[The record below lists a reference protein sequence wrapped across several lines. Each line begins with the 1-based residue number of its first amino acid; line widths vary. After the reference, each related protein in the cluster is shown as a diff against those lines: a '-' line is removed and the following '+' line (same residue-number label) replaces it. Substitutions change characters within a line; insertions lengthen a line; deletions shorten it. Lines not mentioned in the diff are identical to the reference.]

1 MAEDG
6 LPKIY
11 SHPPAE
17 STKTATE
24 ATIFFGADN
33 TIPKSETT
41 ITSEGDHIT
50 SVNDYMLEND
60 FSTTTGNKLVPPKER
75 LKSEDD
81 VESHLEKEFATLV
94 DTKNPVANESITEN
108 FLPVKIGNISS
119 TDAVSLIDFSTD
131 IAKADILLDTI
142 DPGDEDV
149 SLTSEASGTPKE
161 STAGIADTPILPTTM
176 GKSDVSNYSSSA
188 KFKVAADGNA
198 HITESSVPE
207 AEITPA
213 TEKNLTTLP
222 DISDLTEEKITEID
236 LILPENDPNVV
247 PKLTD
252 SDEEKFITVFELTTT
267 AERDKD
273 NPEDTLLTDEESTDG
288 VSVWMERDMANEEE
302 SHSVLLTAVESRYD
316 FVIPASVAM
325 NLMEDSLTE
334 EDLPENNRMESVT
347 KNTDELLGTTPDLDT
362 FNHKEDNFTTET
374 GVFKLLK
381 EEPDEFLI

>member
-81 VESHLEKEFATLV
+81 VESHLEKEFATLM

-161 STAGIADTPILPTTM
+161 STAGIADTPVLPTTM

-188 KFKVAADGNA
+188 EFKVAADGNA

-213 TEKNLTTLP
+213 TEKNLTTIP

>member
-24 ATIFFGADN
+24 ATIFFGPDN

-41 ITSEGDHIT
+41 MTSEGDHIT

-60 FSTTTGNKLVPPKER
+60 FSTTTGNKLIPPKER

-81 VESHLEKEFATLV
+81 VESYLEKEFATLM

-108 FLPVKIGNISS
+108 FLPVKVGNISS

-131 IAKADILLDTI
+131 IAKEDILLDTI

-149 SLTSEASGTPKE
+149 SLTSKVSGTPKE
-161 STAGIADTPILPTTM
+161 NTDGIADTPILPTTM
-176 GKSDVSNYSSSA
+176 GESNVSNYSSSA

-213 TEKNLTTLP
+213 TEKNLSTIP
-222 DISDLTEEKITEID
+222 DIIDLTEEKITEID

-252 SDEEKFITVFELTTT
+252 SDEEKFTTVFELTTT

-316 FVIPASVAM
+316 FIIPASVAM
-325 NLMEDSLTE
+325 NLMEDSLTG
-334 EDLPENNRMESVT
+334 EDLPENRMESVT

>member
-24 ATIFFGADN
+24 ATIFFGPDN

-41 ITSEGDHIT
+41 MTSEGDHIT

-60 FSTTTGNKLVPPKER
+60 FSTTTGNKLIPPKER

-81 VESHLEKEFATLV
+81 VESYLEKEFATLM

-108 FLPVKIGNISS
+108 FLPVKVGNISS

-131 IAKADILLDTI
+131 IAKEDILLDTI

-149 SLTSEASGTPKE
+149 SLTSKVSGTPKE
-161 STAGIADTPILPTTM
+161 NTDGIADTPILPTTM
-176 GKSDVSNYSSSA
+176 GESNVSNYSSSA

-213 TEKNLTTLP
+213 TEKNLSTIP
-222 DISDLTEEKITEID
+222 DIIDLTEEKITEID

-252 SDEEKFITVFELTTT
+252 SDEEKFTTVFELTTT

-316 FVIPASVAM
+316 FIITASVAM
-325 NLMEDSLTE
+325 NLMEDSLTG
-334 EDLPENNRMESVT
+334 EDLPENRMESVT

>member
-24 ATIFFGADN
+24 AAIFLGADN

-50 SVNDYMLEND
+50 SVNNYMLEND
-60 FSTTTGNKLVPPKER
+60 FSTTTGNKLIPPKER

-81 VESHLEKEFATLV
+81 VESHLEKEFATLM

-131 IAKADILLDTI
+131 IAKEDILLDTI

-149 SLTSEASGTPKE
+149 SLTSEVSGTPKE

-198 HITESSVPE
+198 RDTESSVPE

-213 TEKNLTTLP
+213 TEKNLTTIP
-222 DISDLTEEKITEID
+222 DIIDLTEEKITEID

-247 PKLTD
+247 PKLID

-288 VSVWMERDMANEEE
+288 VSVWMDRDMANEEE

-316 FVIPASVAM
+316 FVIPVSVAM
-325 NLMEDSLTE
+325 NLTEDSLTE

>member
-60 FSTTTGNKLVPPKER
+60 FSTTTGNKLIPPKER

-81 VESHLEKEFATLV
+81 VESHLEKEFATLM

-119 TDAVSLIDFSTD
+119 TDAISLIDFSTD
-131 IAKADILLDTI
+131 IAKEDILLDTI
-142 DPGDEDV
+142 DPGDEDM
-149 SLTSEASGTPKE
+149 SLTSKVSGTPKE
-161 STAGIADTPILPTTM
+161 STDGIADTPILLTTM
-176 GKSDVSNYSSSA
+176 GKSNVSNYSSSA

-213 TEKNLTTLP
+213 TEKNLTTIP
-222 DISDLTEEKITEID
+222 DIIDLTEEKITEID

-288 VSVWMERDMANEEE
+288 VSVWMESDMANEEE

-325 NLMEDSLTE
+325 NLMEDSLTG

>member
-24 ATIFFGADN
+24 ATVFFGADN

-50 SVNDYMLEND
+50 SVNDYMLETD
-60 FSTTTGNKLVPPKER
+60 FSTTTGNKLIPPKER

-81 VESHLEKEFATLV
+81 VESHLEKEFATLM

-131 IAKADILLDTI
+131 IAKEDILLDTI

-149 SLTSEASGTPKE
+149 LLTSEVSGTPKE
-161 STAGIADTPILPTTM
+161 STADIADTPILPTTM
-176 GKSDVSNYSSSA
+176 GKSDVNNYSSSA

-213 TEKNLTTLP
+213 TEKNLTTIP

-325 NLMEDSLTE
+325 NLMEGSLTE
-334 EDLPENNRMESVT
+334 DLPANNRMESVT

>member
-60 FSTTTGNKLVPPKER
+60 FSATTGNKLIPPKER

-81 VESHLEKEFATLV
+81 VESHLEKEFATLM

-131 IAKADILLDTI
+131 IAKEDVLLNTI

-149 SLTSEASGTPKE
+149 SLTSEISGTPKE

-176 GKSDVSNYSSSA
+176 DKSDVSNYSSSA

-213 TEKNLTTLP
+213 TEKNLTTIP

-236 LILPENDPNVV
+236 LILPENNPNVV

-273 NPEDTLLTDEESTDG
+273 NPEDILLTDEESTDG

-325 NLMEDSLTE
+325 NLTEDSLTE
-334 EDLPENNRMESVT
+334 EDWPENNRMESVT